1 MQGHGR
7 RKDEVPGQTPVY
19 VDVEEMHYSL
29 DDEDEFEIVE
39 PIIAFFVHL
48 DKNIDKLFKAITDV
62 LQTLDVQYG
71 NKTVE
76 GQSQINDIV
85 QMADDVAEF
94 VKEKTG
100 GVSYEDSAAFR
111 SSISSPRTYR
121 EKLLQALKR
130 ANYILAKLTSPGD
143 QSYISMFTGIKTQYP
158 LRIGDAERFKKIITM
173 MQRDHAEMNAYWK
186 KLTPEDL
193 EKPLEQ
199 EVEAHKPADDRDD
212 GWQPGMSVTESLAN
226 KLRSYLSE
234 VKPLTLSEKLTRY
247 LNENK

>member
-1 MQGHGR
+1 MHGFVLKLREIQQKQPHTGHGR
-7 RKDEVPGQTPVY
+7 RKAEVPGQTPIY

-71 NKTVE
+71 NKTKE
-76 GQSQINDIV
+76 GQNQINDIV

-100 GVSYEDSAAFR
+100 GGVTYDDGA
-111 SSISSPRTYR
+111 RTYR
-121 EKLLQALKR
+121 EKLLQGLRR
-130 ANYILAKLTSPGD
+130 ANYVLSKLTSPGD
-143 QSYISMFTGIKTQYP
+143 QSYISMFTGIETRYP
-158 LRIGDAERFKKIITM
+158 LRMNDAENFKKIITM
-173 MQRDHAEMNAYWK
+173 LQRDHAEMNAYWK
-186 KLTPEDL
+186 DLTPEDL

-199 EVEAHKPADDRDD
+199 KEEPHKPADDRDD
-212 GWQPGMSVTESLAN
+212 G
-226 KLRSYLSE
+226 
-234 VKPLTLSEKLTRY
+234 
-247 LNENK
+247 